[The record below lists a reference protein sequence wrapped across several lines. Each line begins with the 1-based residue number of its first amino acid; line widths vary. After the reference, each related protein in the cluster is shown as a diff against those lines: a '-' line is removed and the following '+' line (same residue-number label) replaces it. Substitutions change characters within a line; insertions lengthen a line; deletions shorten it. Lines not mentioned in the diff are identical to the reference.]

1 MENKQLQLAK
11 DTIAKKYGYKNFED
25 LLSREM
31 INDEH
36 LDEISIEYHR
46 LMSEWKKQSI
56 EIIQSNE
63 RVFKVSQIRGLF
75 NQVLGEKISFSRF
88 VEILNENANR
98 KTYDIN
104 PLPQP
109 PKK

>member
-1 MENKQLQLAK
+1 MENKLQQAK

-109 PKK
+109 PK

>member
-1 MENKQLQLAK
+1 MENKLQQAK

-109 PKK
+109 PQK

>member
-1 MENKQLQLAK
+1 MENKLQQAK

-109 PKK
+109 LK

>member
-1 MENKQLQLAK
+1 MENKQLQQAK

-109 PKK
+109 PK

>member
-1 MENKQLQLAK
+1 MENKLQQAK

>member
-1 MENKQLQLAK
+1 MENKLQQAK

-63 RVFKVSQIRGLF
+63 RVFNRA
-75 NQVLGEKISFSRF
+75 NKIQ
-88 VEILNENANR
+88 A
-98 KTYDIN
+98 IN
-104 PLPQP
+104 SICCLSGYNNY
-109 PKK
+109 

>member
-1 MENKQLQLAK
+1 MENKLQQAK

-104 PLPQP
+104 PLPEQP
-109 PKK
+109 QK

>member
-1 MENKQLQLAK
+1 MENKQLQQAK